1 MTENPAGAAPH
12 EAGSWDAQVLAS
24 QPHPH
29 FMQSEAWAEIK
40 APYGWT
46 AEHAP
51 AVTAA
56 RGVGGR
62 PAVQTFRRHAPLI
75 GGVVHAPRVSGLSA
89 ETVAGFTEL
98 AESRADGRVAAFKLE
113 PYQEL
118 NEDVVAAFLDGG
130 WRIGDITQYRHGVT
144 VSLAGSEEDVWMSFK
159 SRARTDVN
167 AAVKKNGVTASRVPL
182 TEENIETLAML
193 IGETQDRSGAFFRAR
208 SYLERT
214 WRAFDERGEGRL
226 YFAYIDGRTV
236 AAAFVFTFGLN
247 AWYKDGGSLRSDNN
261 SHAARQ
267 LHWKIMQDLIA
278 DGYENYDLGN
288 IPDLENPNESGMR
301 GLFQFKTGFAR
312 ETTQY
317 LPALEYPLSKRFAR
331 WQRHESTLITI
342 MFKKNKDYWY

>member
-1 MTENPAGAAPH
+1 MDEDAALSIEP
-12 EAGSWDAQVLAS
+12 GSWDAAVLS
-24 QPHPH
+24 TSPHPH
-29 FMQSEAWAEIK
+29 FMQSEAWAEVK
-40 APYGWT
+40 SPYGWV
-46 AEHAP
+46 AEHQPAP
-51 AVTAA
+51 AQ
-56 RGVGGR
+56 GGR
-62 PAVQTFRRHAPLI
+62 SAVQTFRRHAPLI

-89 ETVAGFTEL
+89 QSVAAFTEL
-98 AESRADGRVAAFKLE
+98 ASSCADGRAAAFKLE
-113 PYQEL
+113 PYQDHDDEI
-118 NEDVVAAFLDGG
+118 VAAFVDAG

-167 AAVKKNGVTASRVPL
+167 AAVKKNGVTAERVAL
-182 TEENIETLAML
+182 TAENIETLVML
-193 IGETQDRSGAFFRAR
+193 IGETRDRSGAFFRSR

-214 WRAFDERGEGRL
+214 WHAFDKRGEGRL

-236 AAAFVFTFGLN
+236 AAAFVFTFGLT

-288 IPDLENPNESGMR
+288 IPNLDEPNEAGMR
-301 GLFQFKTGFAR
+301 GLYQFKTGYAR
-312 ETTQY
+312 ETKFY
-317 LPALEYPLSKRFAR
+317 MPALEYPLSKRFDR
-331 WQRHESTLITI
+331 WQRHESTLIRI